1 MDRDL
6 NHDEHQFLAPAALLS
21 REGLQPW
28 RDYALFHLPNLVFV
42 YAAAG
47 TLTGNIILGAKLVS
61 FSASAL
67 LVLGLVVAA
76 MRVRRVYIALILGL
90 TAILLLLTDPLFR
103 YTAGKTWN
111 HEVPSALLIGAIASL
126 AAAARRDNL
135 WLTAAAGVFV
145 GLATGCR
152 LTFAP
157 TFVGLLIFVWLMPLV
172 APTALLPRLRT
183 YCGSH
188 TRADSVSILSGDT
201 TRRLPFRKLPV
212 SPPTPARR
220 ERCSSPGDGSLVAK
234 TAIPFQRNHPGE
246 LVRFSGGQYCDD
258 STWLALA

>member
-1 MDRDL
+1 VTDPSDSHGVPLRMAWLRWGIGTVLVLAAWVLLFARTMDRDL

-135 WLTAAAGVFV
+135 WLTAAAP
-145 GLATGCR
+145 AT
-152 LTFAP
+152 
-157 TFVGLLIFVWLMPLV
+157 
-172 APTALLPRLRT
+172 
-183 YCGSH
+183 
-188 TRADSVSILSGDT
+188 
-201 TRRLPFRKLPV
+201 
-212 SPPTPARR
+212 
-220 ERCSSPGDGSLVAK
+220 
-234 TAIPFQRNHPGE
+234 
-246 LVRFSGGQYCDD
+246 
-258 STWLALA
+258 